1 MMNKL
6 STKIGFVLLTGMV
19 VTLICSLLLM
29 YKSTNDTVEKTI
41 AKSSLDLASNIA
53 QGINPTSYAEFLS
66 NQSETQTYWAIRE
79 QLYDYKQKTGAL
91 YVYTLGINKE
101 NEKVHILIDG
111 MNKEDKKAAT
121 ISTPTTAT
129 TYSDVKG
136 VMNGKASTTS
146 IVHDPEYG
154 DYLSVFVPIKQ
165 GNEVIGILGVDIDAS
180 KVDSTASSVLG
191 DILPLTIII
200 NVIIMAIVVGALIW
214 YLTRKLRPLQKVSM
228 AAMEIASGNL
238 LAANK
243 LIGKTK
249 VNGNDEINALVKS
262 FEEMIHNTIL
272 IVNSMKSSSLQL
284 LEASSD
290 IETKINEM
298 DTSTQYIVKGIQ
310 QVAGATEV
318 QLHRSEESTRVIEE
332 MTIGI
337 QKIAEAS
344 SEVSEQTNQVSIQMS
359 NGNKD
364 LNELSNQILQVKDVM
379 LQTSSEIKK
388 LDEQANEI
396 VNIVH
401 LITGIAEQTN
411 LLALNAAIESA
422 RAGEQGKGFA
432 VVSNEVRKLA
442 VGTKESAIN
451 IQKSLLNFKSIINK
465 SVTMMET
472 GTKEVEEGTKVV
484 LNTRETFNETIKSY
498 EHVSDQIQEISA
510 ITEQMAAGSQEIN
523 ASIEDFAVL
532 TKETAE
538 ASQQVAHSTDQQ
550 AKSMEDISSSTTSMV
565 KLANDLEKS
574 VEQFNA

>member
-1 MMNKL
+1 MNKL
-6 STKIGFVLLTGMV
+6 STKIGLVLLAGMV
-19 VTLICSLLLM
+19 ITLIGSLLLM

-41 AKSSLDLASNIA
+41 AMSSLDTARTIA
-53 QGINPTSYAEFLS
+53 QGINQTDYAEFLG
-66 NQSETQTYWAIRE
+66 NQTETQAYWKIRE
-79 QLYDYKQKTGAL
+79 QLHDYKQKTGAL
-91 YVYTLGINKE
+91 YVYTLGIDEKSK
-101 NEKVHILIDG
+101 KVHILIDG
-111 MNKEDKKAAT
+111 MSKEDEKAAPILT
-121 ISTPTTAT
+121 TTTAT
-129 TYSDVKG
+129 AYSDVKS
-136 VMNGKASTTS
+136 VMKGKVSTTS

-180 KVDSTASSVLG
+180 KVDSTASKVLG
-191 DILPLTIII
+191 GILPLTIII
-200 NVIIMAIVVGALIW
+200 NVILIAIVVGALIW
-214 YLTRKLRPLQKVSM
+214 YLTRKLKPLQKVSM
-228 AAMEIASGNL
+228 AAKEIADGDL
-238 LAANK
+238 IAANQ
-243 LIGKTK
+243 LISHTK
-249 VNGNDEINALVKS
+249 VKGNDEINVLVKA
-262 FEEMIHNTIL
+262 FAEMTNNTIS
-272 IVNSMKSSSLQL
+272 IVHSMKSSSLQL

-290 IETKINEM
+290 IEHKISEM

-318 QLHRSEESTRVIEE
+318 QLHRSEESSRVIEE

-364 LNELSNQILQVKDVM
+364 LNGLSNQIIQVKDVM
-379 LQTSSEIKK
+379 LQASSEIKK

-422 RAGEQGKGFA
+422 RAGEHGKGFA

-442 VGTKESAIN
+442 EGTKESATN
-451 IQKSLLNFKSIINK
+451 IQESLLHFKSIINN
-465 SVTMMET
+465 SVAMMET

-523 ASIEDFAVL
+523 ASIENFAAL

-538 ASQQVAHSTDQQ
+538 VSQQVALSTDQQ
-550 AKSMEDISSSTTSMV
+550 AKSMEDISFSTTSMV
-565 KLANDLEKS
+565 KLANGLEKS
-574 VEQFNA
+574 VEQFKA

>member
-1 MMNKL
+1 MNKL

>member
-1 MMNKL
+1 MNKL

-19 VTLICSLLLM
+19 VTLIGSLLLM

-66 NQSETQTYWAIRE
+66 NQSETQTYWALRE

-111 MNKEDKKAAT
+111 MDKEDKKAAT
-121 ISTPTTAT
+121 ISTPVTAT

-136 VMNGKASTTS
+136 VMKGKVSTTS

-180 KVDSTASSVLG
+180 KVDSTTSSVLG

-228 AAMEIASGNL
+228 AAMEIANGNL

-243 LIGKTK
+243 LIGKMK
-249 VNGNDEINALVKS
+249 VKGNDEINTLVKS

-290 IETKINEM
+290 IEQKINEM

-337 QKIAEAS
+337 QKIAESS
-344 SEVSEQTNQVSIQMS
+344 SEVSEQTNQVSIRMS

-364 LNELSNQILQVKDVM
+364 LHDLSNQILQVKDVM
-379 LQTSSEIKK
+379 LQTSAEIKK

-432 VVSNEVRKLA
+432 VVSDEVRKLA

>member
-1 MMNKL
+1 MNKL
-6 STKIGFVLLTGMV
+6 STKIGFVLLAGMV
-19 VTLICSLLLM
+19 ITLIGSLLLM

-41 AKSSLDLASNIA
+41 AMSSLDLAGHIA
-53 QGINPTSYAEFLS
+53 QGINPTAYAEFLN
-66 NQSETQTYWAIRE
+66 NQSETSTYWEIRE
-79 QLYDYKQKTGAL
+79 QLSDYKQKTGAL
-91 YVYTLGINKE
+91 YVYTLGIDAKS
-101 NEKVHILIDG
+101 EKVHILIDG
-111 MNKEDKKAAT
+111 MSKEEKKAVS
-121 ISTPTTAT
+121 ILSTTTAT
-129 TYSDVKG
+129 TYSDVKD
-136 VMNGKASTTS
+136 VMKGKVSTTS

-180 KVDSTASSVLG
+180 KVDSTASKVLG
-191 DILPLTIII
+191 GILPLTIII
-200 NVIIMAIVVGALIW
+200 NVILIAIVVGALIW
-214 YLTRKLRPLQKVSM
+214 YLTKKLKPLREVSM
-228 AAMEIASGNL
+228 AAKEIANGDL
-238 LAANK
+238 IAANE
-243 LIGKTK
+243 LISNTK
-249 VNGNDEINALVKS
+249 VKGNDEINVLVKA
-262 FEEMIHNTIL
+262 FAEMTNNTIS
-272 IVNSMKSSSLQL
+272 IVHSMKSSSLQL

-290 IETKINEM
+290 IEHKINEM
-298 DTSTQYIVKGIQ
+298 DISTQYIVKGIQ

-318 QLHRSEESTRVIEE
+318 QLHRSEESSRVIEE

-344 SEVSEQTNQVSIQMS
+344 SEVSEQTNHVSIQMS

-364 LNELSNQILQVKDVM
+364 LNELSEQILQVKDVM

-388 LDEQANEI
+388 LDVQANEI

-422 RAGEQGKGFA
+422 RAGEHGKGFA

-442 VGTKESAIN
+442 EGTKESATN
-451 IQKSLLNFKSIINK
+451 IQESLLNFKSIINK
-465 SVTMMET
+465 SVAMMET

-498 EHVSDQIQEISA
+498 EHVSDQIQEISS

-523 ASIEDFAVL
+523 ASIENFAAL

-550 AKSMEDISSSTTSMV
+550 AKSMEDISFSTTSMV
-565 KLANDLEKS
+565 KLANGLEKS

>member
-1 MMNKL
+1 MNRL
-6 STKIGFVLLTGMV
+6 STKIGFVLLTGMI
-19 VTLICSLLLM
+19 VTLIGSLFLM

-41 AKSSLDLASNIA
+41 AMSSLDLASNIA
-53 QGINPTSYAEFLS
+53 QGINPISYAEFLS
-66 NQSETQTYWAIRE
+66 NQSETTTYWDIRE
-79 QLYDYKQKTGAL
+79 QLNDYKQKTGAL
-91 YVYTLGINKE
+91 YVYTLGINEKS
-101 NEKVHILIDG
+101 EKVQILIDG
-111 MNKEDKKAAT
+111 MSKGDKKASP
-121 ISTPTTAT
+121 IFTPTTAT
-129 TYSDVKG
+129 TYPDVKS
-136 VMNGKASTTS
+136 VMKGKVSTTS
-146 IVHDPEYG
+146 IVHDTEYG
-154 DYLSVFVPIKQ
+154 DYLSVFVPIKK

-180 KVDSTASSVLG
+180 KVDSTASKVLSG
-191 DILPLTIII
+191 ILPLTIII
-200 NVIIMAIVVGALIW
+200 NVILMAIVVGALIW
-214 YLTRKLRPLQKVSM
+214 FLTRKLRPLHKVSM
-228 AAMEIASGNL
+228 AAKEIANGDL
-238 LAANK
+238 ITANI
-243 LIGKTK
+243 LINNTR
-249 VNGNDEINALVKS
+249 VNGNDEIKVLVKS
-262 FEEMIHNTIL
+262 FEEMITNTIMM
-272 IVNSMKSSSLQL
+272 VNSMKSSSLQL

-290 IETKINEM
+290 IEHKIKEM

-318 QLHRSEESTRVIEE
+318 QLHRSEESSRVIEE

-344 SEVSEQTNQVSIQMS
+344 SEVSEQTNHVSIQMS
-359 NGNKD
+359 TGNED

-401 LITGIAEQTN
+401 LIRGIAEQTN

-451 IQKSLLNFKSIINK
+451 IQESLLNFKSIINK

-484 LNTRETFNETIKSY
+484 LNTRETFKQTIKSY

-510 ITEQMAAGSQEIN
+510 ITEQMAAGSQEIH
-523 ASIEDFAVL
+523 ASIEDFAGL

-538 ASQQVAHSTDQQ
+538 VSKQVAHSTDQQ
-550 AKSMEDISSSTTSMV
+550 ATSMEDISFSTSSMV

-574 VEQFNA
+574 VEQFKA

>member
-1 MMNKL
+1 MNKL
-6 STKIGFVLLTGMV
+6 STKIGFVLLAGMV
-19 VTLICSLLLM
+19 ITLIGSLLLM

-41 AKSSLDLASNIA
+41 AMSSLDTASTIA
-53 QGINPTSYAEFLS
+53 QGINQTAYAEFL
-66 NQSETQTYWAIRE
+66 NDQSETPTYWEVRE
-79 QLYDYKQKTGAL
+79 QLNDYKQKTGAL
-91 YVYTLGINKE
+91 YVYTLGIDDKS
-101 NEKVHILIDG
+101 EKVHILIDG
-111 MNKEDKKAAT
+111 MSKDDDKAAPILT
-121 ISTPTTAT
+121 TTTAT

-136 VMNGKASTTS
+136 VMKGKASTTS

-154 DYLSVFVPIKQ
+154 DYLSVFVPIKN

-180 KVDSTASSVLG
+180 KVDSTASKVLG
-191 DILPLTIII
+191 GILPLTIII
-200 NVIIMAIVVGALIW
+200 NVILIAIVVGALIW
-214 YLTRKLRPLQKVSM
+214 YLTRKLKPLHEVSM
-228 AAMEIASGNL
+228 AAKQIANGDL
-238 LAANK
+238 IAANE
-243 LIGKTK
+243 LISDTK
-249 VNGNDEINALVKS
+249 VKGNDEINVLVKA
-262 FEEMIHNTIL
+262 FAEMTNKTIAM
-272 IVNSMKSSSLQL
+272 VNSMKSSSLQL

-290 IETKINEM
+290 IEHKIKDM

-318 QLHRSEESTRVIEE
+318 QLHRSEESSRVIEE

-344 SEVSEQTNQVSIQMS
+344 SEVSEQTNQVSVQMS
-359 NGNKD
+359 NGNND
-364 LNELSNQILQVKDVM
+364 LNQLSQQILQVKDVM
-379 LQTSSEIKK
+379 LQASSEIKK

-401 LITGIAEQTN
+401 MITGIAEQTN

-442 VGTKESAIN
+442 VGTKESAIS
-451 IQKSLLNFKSIINK
+451 IQESLLNFKAIINK
-465 SVTMMET
+465 SVAMMET

-523 ASIEDFAVL
+523 ASIEDFAAL
-532 TKETAE
+532 TRETAE

-550 AKSMEDISSSTTSMV
+550 AQSMEDISSSTTSMV
-565 KLANDLEKS
+565 KLANGLEKS

>member
-1 MMNKL
+1 MNKL
-6 STKIGFVLLTGMV
+6 STKIGLVLLAGMV
-19 VTLICSLLLM
+19 ITLIGSLLLM

-41 AKSSLDLASNIA
+41 AMSSLDTASTIA
-53 QGINPTSYAEFLS
+53 QGINQTDYAEFLG
-66 NQSETQTYWAIRE
+66 NQTETQAYWKIRE
-79 QLYDYKQKTGAL
+79 QLHDYKQKTGAL
-91 YVYTLGINKE
+91 YVYTLGIDETSK
-101 NEKVHILIDG
+101 KVHILIDG
-111 MNKEDKKAAT
+111 MSKEDEKAAPILT
-121 ISTPTTAT
+121 TTTAT
-129 TYSDVKG
+129 AYSDVKS
-136 VMNGKASTTS
+136 VMKGKVSTTS

-180 KVDSTASSVLG
+180 KVDSTASKVLG
-191 DILPLTIII
+191 GILPLTIII
-200 NVIIMAIVVGALIW
+200 NVILIAIVVGALIW

-228 AAMEIASGNL
+228 AAKEIADGDL
-238 LAANK
+238 IAANQ
-243 LIGKTK
+243 LISHTK
-249 VNGNDEINALVKS
+249 VKGNDEISTLVKS
-262 FEEMIHNTIL
+262 FEEMINNTIM

-284 LEASSD
+284 LAASSE
-290 IETKINEM
+290 IEHKISEM

-318 QLHRSEESTRVIEE
+318 QLHRSEESSRVIEE

-364 LNELSNQILQVKDVM
+364 LNGLSNQILQVKDVM
-379 LQTSSEIKK
+379 LQASSEIKK

-422 RAGEQGKGFA
+422 RAGEHGKGFA

-442 VGTKESAIN
+442 EGTKESATN
-451 IQKSLLNFKSIINK
+451 IQESLLNFKSIINN
-465 SVTMMET
+465 SVAMMET

-523 ASIEDFAVL
+523 ASIENFAAL

-538 ASQQVAHSTDQQ
+538 VSQQVALSTDQQ
-550 AKSMEDISSSTTSMV
+550 AKSMEDISFSTTSMV
-565 KLANDLEKS
+565 KLANGLEKS
-574 VEQFNA
+574 VEQFKA

>member
-1 MMNKL
+1 MNKL
-6 STKIGFVLLTGMV
+6 STKIGLVLLAGMV
-19 VTLICSLLLM
+19 ITLIGSLLLM

-41 AKSSLDLASNIA
+41 AMSSLDTASTIA
-53 QGINPTSYAEFLS
+53 QGINQTDYAEFLG
-66 NQSETQTYWAIRE
+66 NQTETQAYWKIRE
-79 QLYDYKQKTGAL
+79 QLHDYKQKTGAL
-91 YVYTLGINKE
+91 YVYTIGIDEKSK
-101 NEKVHILIDG
+101 KVHILIDG
-111 MNKEDKKAAT
+111 MSKEDEKAAPILT
-121 ISTPTTAT
+121 TTTAT
-129 TYSDVKG
+129 AYSDVKS
-136 VMNGKASTTS
+136 VMKGKVSTTS

-180 KVDSTASSVLG
+180 KVDSTASKVLG
-191 DILPLTIII
+191 GILPLTIII
-200 NVIIMAIVVGALIW
+200 NVILIAIVVGALIW
-214 YLTRKLRPLQKVSM
+214 YLTRKLKPLQKVSM
-228 AAMEIASGNL
+228 AAKEIADGDL
-238 LAANK
+238 IAANQ
-243 LIGKTK
+243 LISHTK
-249 VNGNDEINALVKS
+249 VKGNDEISTLVKS
-262 FEEMIHNTIL
+262 FEEMINNTIM

-284 LEASSD
+284 LAASSD
-290 IETKINEM
+290 IEHKISEM

-318 QLHRSEESTRVIEE
+318 QLHRSEESSRVIEE

-364 LNELSNQILQVKDVM
+364 LNGLSNQIIQVKDVM
-379 LQTSSEIKK
+379 LQASSEIKK

-422 RAGEQGKGFA
+422 RAGEHGKGFA

-442 VGTKESAIN
+442 EGTKESATN
-451 IQKSLLNFKSIINK
+451 IQESLLHFKSIINN
-465 SVTMMET
+465 SVAMMET

-523 ASIEDFAVL
+523 ASIENFAAL

-538 ASQQVAHSTDQQ
+538 VSQQVALSTDQQ
-550 AKSMEDISSSTTSMV
+550 AKSMEDISFSTTSMV
-565 KLANDLEKS
+565 KLANGLEKS
-574 VEQFNA
+574 VEQFKA

>member
-1 MMNKL
+1 MNRL
-6 STKIGFVLLTGMV
+6 STKIGFVLLTGMI
-19 VTLICSLLLM
+19 VTLIGSLLLM

-41 AKSSLDLASNIA
+41 AMSSLDLANNIA

-66 NQSETQTYWAIRE
+66 NQSETTTYWEIRE
-79 QLYDYKQKTGAL
+79 QLNDYKQKTGAL
-91 YVYTLGINKE
+91 YVYTLGINDKS
-101 NEKVHILIDG
+101 EKVHILIDG
-111 MNKEDKKAAT
+111 MSKADKKASP
-121 ISTPTTAT
+121 ILTPTTAT
-129 TYSDVKG
+129 TYLDVKS
-136 VMNGKASTTS
+136 VMKGKVSTTS
-146 IVHDPEYG
+146 IVHDPEGG
-154 DYLSVFVPIKQ
+154 DYLSVFVPIKK

-180 KVDSTASSVLG
+180 KVDSTASKVLSG
-191 DILPLTIII
+191 ILPLTIII
-200 NVIIMAIVVGALIW
+200 NVILMAIVVGALIW
-214 YLTRKLRPLQKVSM
+214 FLTRKLRPLHKVSM
-228 AAMEIASGNL
+228 AAKEV
-238 LAANK
+238 ANGD
-243 LIGKTK
+243 LITANILISNTR
-249 VNGNDEINALVKS
+249 VNGNDEIKVLVKS
-262 FEEMIHNTIL
+262 FEEMITNTIMM
-272 IVNSMKSSSLQL
+272 VNSMKSSSLQL

-290 IETKINEM
+290 IEHKIKEM

-318 QLHRSEESTRVIEE
+318 QLHRSEESSRVIEE
-332 MTIGI
+332 MTLGI

-344 SEVSEQTNQVSIQMS
+344 SEVSEQTNHVSIQMS
-359 NGNKD
+359 TGNKD

-388 LDEQANEI
+388 LDEKANEI
-396 VNIVH
+396 VSIVH

-422 RAGEQGKGFA
+422 RAGEHGKGFA

-451 IQKSLLNFKSIINK
+451 IQESLLHFKSIINK

-484 LNTRETFNETIKSY
+484 LNTRETFKQTIKSY

-510 ITEQMAAGSQEIN
+510 ITEQMAAGSQEIH
-523 ASIEDFAVL
+523 ASIEDFAGL

-538 ASQQVAHSTDQQ
+538 VSKQVARSTDQQ
-550 AKSMEDISSSTTSMV
+550 ATSMEDISFSTSSMV

-574 VEQFNA
+574 VVQFKA

>member
-1 MMNKL
+1 MNKL
-6 STKIGFVLLTGMV
+6 STKIGFVLLAGMV
-19 VTLICSLLLM
+19 ITLIGSLLLM

-41 AKSSLDLASNIA
+41 AMSSLDLAGNIA
-53 QGINPTSYAEFLS
+53 QGINPTAYAEFLN
-66 NQSETQTYWAIRE
+66 NQSETSTYWEIRE
-79 QLYDYKQKTGAL
+79 QLSDYKQKTGAL
-91 YVYTLGINKE
+91 YVYTLGIDAKS
-101 NEKVHILIDG
+101 EKVHILIDG
-111 MNKEDKKAAT
+111 MNKEEKKAVS
-121 ISTPTTAT
+121 ILSTTTAT
-129 TYSDVKG
+129 TYSDVKD
-136 VMNGKASTTS
+136 VMKGKVSTTS

-165 GNEVIGILGVDIDAS
+165 GNDVIGILGVDIDAS
-180 KVDSTASSVLG
+180 KVDSTASKVLG
-191 DILPLTIII
+191 GILPLTIII
-200 NVIIMAIVVGALIW
+200 NVILIAIVVGALIW
-214 YLTRKLRPLQKVSM
+214 YLTRKLKPLHEVSM
-228 AAMEIASGNL
+228 AAKEIANGDL
-238 LAANK
+238 IAANE
-243 LIGKTK
+243 LISNTK
-249 VNGNDEINALVKS
+249 VKGNDEINVLVKA
-262 FEEMIHNTIL
+262 FAEMTNNTIS
-272 IVNSMKSSSLQL
+272 IVHSMKSSSLQL

-290 IETKINEM
+290 IEHKINEM
-298 DTSTQYIVKGIQ
+298 DISTQYIVKGIQ

-318 QLHRSEESTRVIEE
+318 QLHRSEESSRVIEE

-344 SEVSEQTNQVSIQMS
+344 SEVSEQTNHVSIQMS

-364 LNELSNQILQVKDVM
+364 LNGLSEQILQVKDVM

-388 LDEQANEI
+388 LDVQANEI

-422 RAGEQGKGFA
+422 RAGEHGKGFA

-442 VGTKESAIN
+442 EGTKESATN
-451 IQKSLLNFKSIINK
+451 IQESLLNFKSIINK
-465 SVTMMET
+465 SVAMMET

-523 ASIEDFAVL
+523 ASIENFAAL

-550 AKSMEDISSSTTSMV
+550 AKSMEDISFSTTSMV
-565 KLANDLEKS
+565 KLANGLEKS